1 MPSDFRESEF
11 ESMVGSHSFD
21 SNFSTRYF
29 TAPRLQIRIVAA
41 NGGFTQVE
49 APPLLAAA
57 DVTGGWSRHS
67 GRKGRTSPLQ
77 PSGFPVISRAAA
89 TSRSGISADSGN
101 DRRRIIAARSP
112 SVTNS
117 QARSQA
123 PVTVGTYIDRSSSLV
138 HEPRFQAC
146 RCVPSNGPGGRNS
159 FFCFIYMP
167 IGSAR

>member
-1 MPSDFRESEF
+1 
-11 ESMVGSHSFD
+11 MVGSHSFD

-89 TSRSGISADSGN
+89 TDANARNAMCRSIRRSR
-101 DRRRIIAARSP
+101 
-112 SVTNS
+112 
-117 QARSQA
+117 
-123 PVTVGTYIDRSSSLV
+123 
-138 HEPRFQAC
+138 
-146 RCVPSNGPGGRNS
+146 
-159 FFCFIYMP
+159 
-167 IGSAR
+167 